1 MPLAD
6 VLKSKNML
14 HEEMY
19 SEIKAERTTQNKMR
33 KLFQALHAGDAV
45 KAAFYDALREYEPY
59 LFKDLGKSQ
68 QFMWI
73 Y

>member
-19 SEIKAERTTQNKMR
+19 SEIKAERTNQGKMR
-33 KLFQALHAGDAV
+33 KLFEALHAGGDEV
-45 KAAFYDALREYEPY
+45 RSAFYDALRQYEPY

-68 QFMWI
+68 Q
-73 Y
+73 